1 MALNQIFAPTHGKNR
16 VRVVASGV
24 VSGQPLLSG
33 AEPAVA
39 LTDRGDAVKTTA
51 IAGSGLTS
59 VTYKSGGAGLAANE
73 ASLAFDGTFE
83 FAVTG
88 ATTGT
93 DSGVAVYITA
103 GGALTTTLTGNTLFG
118 YTDYPKG
125 YRKEAGRAPVRIGIA
140 R

>member
-1 MALNQIFAPTHGKNR
+1 MALNQIFAPTTGKNR
-16 VRVVASGV
+16 PRVVASGV

-39 LTDRGDAVKTTA
+39 LTDRGDAVKT
-51 IAGSGLTS
+51 IAVPGSALTS
-59 VTYKSGGAGLAANE
+59 VTYKSGGASLAANE

-83 FAVTG
+83 FAV
-88 ATTGT
+88 ATAATNT
-93 DSGVAVYITA
+93 DSGVAVYITS
-103 GGALTTTLTGNTLFG
+103 GGTLTLVSTGNTLFG